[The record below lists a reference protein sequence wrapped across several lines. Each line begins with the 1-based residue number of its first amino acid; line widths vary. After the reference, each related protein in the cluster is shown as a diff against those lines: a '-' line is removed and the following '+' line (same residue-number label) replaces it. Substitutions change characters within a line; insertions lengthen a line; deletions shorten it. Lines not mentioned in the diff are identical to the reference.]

1 MAKTERE
8 TYSVPRL
15 RYRIPLA
22 AGLIILVSGIIM
34 SLLDHHAYG
43 KSEEYEQL
51 IEITGPQAIILGSIL
66 VLISLYYKRKLFR
79 ETEELN
85 RRQ

>member
-1 MAKTERE
+1 MT
-8 TYSVPRL
+8 
-15 RYRIPLA
+15 
-22 AGLIILVSGIIM
+22 M
-34 SLLDHHAYG
+34 LDHHAYG
-43 KSEEYEQL
+43 KSEEYEQP
-51 IEITGPQAIILGSIL
+51 IEITGPQAIVLGSIL